1 MVAASTPRSG
11 RSSPPDWVQGP
22 HVDTITFGEL
32 LTHTA
37 GFRHDSG
44 RIFETDA
51 AAPEQIR
58 LGVQSSAKHELV
70 YNNINFSILRDLL
83 PAMEGQPDPGGGH
96 RAEAADRFFTRFIQR
111 EVSNRSPSRMPP
123 ARRFATPCCSAR
135 HPPSPMSLVQQPR
148 LGHRPAPQAGGS

>member
-1 MVAASTPRSG
+1 
-11 RSSPPDWVQGP
+11 VQGP

-51 AAPEQIR
+51 AAQEQIR
-58 LGVQSSAKHELV
+58 LGIQSSAKHELV

-83 PAMEGQPDPGGGH
+83 PAMEGQPDPGGGR
-96 RAEAADRFFTRFIQR
+96 RAEARSLPASSSARS
-111 EVSNRSPSRMPP
+111 SNRSPSRRPP
-123 ARRFATPCCSAR
+123 ARRFATPCCSTR